1 MLLSAASRMRK
12 TPLYGRESSA
22 RVEAVRCGESVL
34 RRPGEWRIP
43 MRWRWV
49 GGFLEGGVKVRREG
63 GELRS
68 RVRSGDG
75 VGDERGLAWIVRIE
89 ARVKGRSES
98 RGSRS
103 GRCIMVT
110 CLGIGYE
117 VCEAFFVLTAYA
129 GGQPCQDQ

>member
-1 MLLSAASRMRK
+1 MRK

-34 RRPGEWRIP
+34 RRPGEWRMP
-43 MRWRWV
+43 MRWRGV
-49 GGFLEGGVKVRREG
+49 GEVLEGGVKERREG

-75 VGDERGLAWIVRIE
+75 VGDERGWAWIVRLE

-103 GRCIMVT
+103 GSCIMVT
-110 CLGIGYE
+110 CLDIGCE
-117 VCEAFFVLTAYA
+117 VVRKWVV
-129 GGQPCQDQ
+129 